1 MNFNKRRDYCLIIL
15 FLFVS
20 IFVVSSCKKDKT
32 TWQSQFS
39 IPIAHAALGFEN
51 IIPDSMVQTDTENG
65 LEFFFQYPLLRVS
78 ADSLMNFPDTISQYR
93 FTAFG
98 NGTLTPGQ
106 TIITQNETTFFDL
119 ADAQITTFHVR
130 NGRIRLYAINPLTE
144 KLKLVYSIPK
154 ATRNGQAFEFTEI
167 IPASNGIT
175 PYIHATFIDISGYQ
189 LDLRGQNLNQ
199 FNRLQTI
206 STLKLDEN
214 GSSTNVNAGQQ
225 FFFYTSFDQLNLEYA
240 KGYLGSTSAVDGPDT
255 SKVDV
260 FNKFI
265 SGGISVETAE
275 VWVDIFNGIGA
286 DVRFKLNKLSSINNR
301 THHTNELSGGNVFQ
315 TQNITRAR
323 NTGDYLNPFIPTTKR
338 IDFSQTNIKE
348 LIENLPDQLAYTYQ
362 LETNPWGNI
371 SGGNDFIYNSSK
383 LEALLNIRIPLK
395 INPDN
400 LTFYDVLSYSINT
413 ENKNVEN
420 GMIHFNIKNH
430 YPLDF
435 RLKIAILNN
444 FNTETDVLI
453 NTNQLILAATPTLN
467 GSIPTST
474 VLDINLPKATINRLL
489 SSTKMSFTA
498 ISHSPN
504 QNLVRLY
511 QHQKLEI
518 NISGDFNINIEF

>member
-1 MNFNKRRDYCLIIL
+1 MNFSKRRDFCFII
-15 FLFVS
+15 FLFIVS
-20 IFVVSSCKKDKT
+20 FNVVSSCKKDAT
-32 TWQSQFS
+32 SWQSQFS
-39 IPIAHAALGFEN
+39 IPIAHAVLGIEN
-51 IIPDSMVQTDTENG
+51 IIPDSLIQTDSENG
-65 LEFFFQYPLLRVS
+65 LEFIFQYPLLRVT
-78 ADSLMNFPDTISQYR
+78 ADSLMNFPDTISQYQ
-93 FTAFG
+93 FTTFG

-119 ADAQITTFHVR
+119 ADAQITFFHIR
-130 NGRIRLYAINPLTE
+130 NGRLRLYAVNPLTE

-175 PYIHATFIDISGYQ
+175 PYIHTTYIDISGYQ

-206 STLKLDEN
+206 STLKVDEN
-214 GSSTNVNAGQQ
+214 GNTTNVAAGQQ
-225 FFFYTSFDQLNLEYA
+225 FFFYTSFDLLQLEYA
-240 KGYLGSTSAVDGPDT
+240 KGYLGSSNTVNGPDT
-255 SKVDV
+255 SDIDV
-260 FNKFI
+260 FNKFTG
-265 SGGISVETAE
+265 GGISVETAE
-275 VWVDIFNGIGA
+275 VWVDIYNGIGA
-286 DVRFKLNKLSSINNR
+286 DIRFKLNRLFSINNR
-301 THHTNELSGGNVFQ
+301 TSHTSELSGGNVFN

-323 NTGDYLNPFIPTTKR
+323 STGDYLNPFIPTTKR
-338 IDFSQTNIKE
+338 INFSQTNIKD

-395 INPDN
+395 VNPNN
-400 LTFYDVLSYSINT
+400 LTFNDTLSYSINT
-413 ENKNVEN
+413 KNKNVEN
-420 GMIHFNIKNH
+420 GIIHIYVKNH

-444 FNTETDVLI
+444 LNTETDVLV
-453 NTNQLILAATPTLN
+453 NTNRLIPAATPTLN
-467 GSIPTST
+467 GSIPTSS
-474 VLDINLPKATINRLL
+474 VFDVNLPKQTISRLL

-504 QNLVRLY
+504 QNIVRLY

-518 NISGDFNINIEF
+518 NISGDFNINIEL